1 MNARSSPI
9 ASRQAGDWRIASRP
23 ALWVMMS
30 TVRVLIRSEW
40 VKPSTWEMDRGMSM
54 G

>member
-1 MNARSSPI
+1 M
-9 ASRQAGDWRIASRP
+9 ASRQAGDWRIWSFP
-23 ALWVMMS
+23 WDWVMIS

-40 VKPSTWEMDRGMSM
+40 VKPSTWDTDRGRSM

>member
-1 MNARSSPI
+1 M
-9 ASRQAGDWRIASRP
+9 ASRQAGDWRISSFP
-23 ALWVMMS
+23 ALAVITS

-40 VKPSTWEMDRGMSM
+40 VKPSTWETARGMSM